1 MTTDNYS
8 KIGNTKYGG
17 KGWGGGWIMRFM
29 RAEDGAP
36 RHGTYQKLRYAVF
49 RVFIPY
55 GTPGGIYR
63 STVQFTV
70 EIDDNPIKAE

>member
-1 MTTDNYS
+1 
-8 KIGNTKYGG
+8 
-17 KGWGGGWIMRFM
+17 M